1 MVKIWLSIANTYD
14 SVPHRLIFFVLGRY
28 GVQFHWISFIKA
40 YCSGI
45 YSESFSSSVPS
56 SWLQHFRGIFGGC
69 TLSIILFLAGTNV
82 IIEYAILSKAPYFIY
97 SWNVSP
103 PLVRAFMDDMSL
115 CHLLQQS
122 LKIYSHTLYN
132 TTNLG
137 KHVLQ
142 GT

>member
-1 MVKIWLSIANTYD
+1 MVTYCEYLWFSPTWTYFLCIREVWCPVSLDILHKSILFWN
-14 SVPHRLIFFVLGRY
+14 LQWIFFIL
-28 GVQFHWISFIKA
+28 
-40 YCSGI
+40 C
-45 YSESFSSSVPS
+45 PS
-56 SWLQHFRGIFGGC
+56 SWHQHFRGIFGGC

-82 IIEYAILSKAPYFIY
+82 IIEYAILSKAPCFIY
-97 SWNVSP
+97 SGNVSP